1 MKPNAKKRSANKS
14 GAVLV
19 TAVVVLLIMS
29 ILMTATIGHVAV
41 NRRKTNSNYS
51 RKQAY
56 LTASTTL
63 KSFVAEIRDI
73 TSAPSKKDDDAA
85 RAKQIA
91 NINALKQLAQ
101 ANEGKGTK
109 KQVTY
114 NGNDGTGYKL
124 GTTELEIKT
133 ENGNADKLVITAYT
147 TYGGETEKVAAHIS
161 TETAKK
167 PAKFTNTLEEIGK
180 NAMTLDNLRIVGD
193 TAVLDNNNL
202 SKTYTLNND
211 CDLMGSLY
219 VWGNVKTTST
229 HSIFRLRPNMQHSSM
244 GSFVMISQDFT
255 GRLTANSSMK
265 RDDGFNFVYVG
276 GTLKSTNVTV
286 GCSGRTDGDDF
297 STEHEN
303 GHQVDIITHGFDT
316 TIDQGLCGGD
326 KFRCLR

>member
-63 KSFVAEIRDI
+63 KSFVAEIQNI

-109 KQVTY
+109 KQVREQAQKKRVKSFL
-114 NGNDGTGYKL
+114 NQNL
-124 GTTELEIKT
+124 GTVTHKSERDYDRSREKAKLRKEV
-133 ENGNADKLVITAYT
+133 AD
-147 TYGGETEKVAAHIS
+147 S
-161 TETAKK
+161 
-167 PAKFTNTLEEIGK
+167 EE
-180 NAMTLDNLRIVGD
+180 
-193 TAVLDNNNL
+193 
-202 SKTYTLNND
+202 
-211 CDLMGSLY
+211 
-219 VWGNVKTTST
+219 
-229 HSIFRLRPNMQHSSM
+229 
-244 GSFVMISQDFT
+244 
-255 GRLTANSSMK
+255 
-265 RDDGFNFVYVG
+265 
-276 GTLKSTNVTV
+276 
-286 GCSGRTDGDDF
+286 
-297 STEHEN
+297 
-303 GHQVDIITHGFDT
+303 
-316 TIDQGLCGGD
+316 
-326 KFRCLR
+326 